1 VIADVTDATEVRVE
15 LHKIVPDFTSPPIQ
29 LILLRGHLEFVS
41 LSHLTKFPWVLP
53 IFEYDDREHLL
64 ASLDKS
70 IVSPAEDM
78 ARKLR
83 IAARTPTPR
92 VPRRRRAS

>member
-15 LHKIVPDFTSPPIQ
+15 LHKIVPDFTSLPIQ
-29 LILLRGHLEFVS
+29 LILLRRHPEFVS

-83 IAARTPTPR
+83 IATPS
-92 VPRRRRAS
+92 RAQ